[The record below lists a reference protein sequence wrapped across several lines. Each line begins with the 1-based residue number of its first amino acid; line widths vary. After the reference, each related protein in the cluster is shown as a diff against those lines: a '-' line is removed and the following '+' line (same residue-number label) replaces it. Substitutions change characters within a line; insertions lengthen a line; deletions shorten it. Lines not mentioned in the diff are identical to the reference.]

1 MADLN
6 PPPLFSSTG
15 AESSIAE
22 TESVIIIHSGI
33 PCSLVDPEIA
43 PHAHVPVDPDP
54 NSDTT
59 NSTSPPPPHRE
70 PEQVVQQILYL
81 SDVN

>member
-1 MADLN
+1 MADFN

-22 TESVIIIHSGI
+22 TESVIITHGEIR
-33 PCSLVDPEIA
+33 CSLVDPEIVL
-43 PHAHVPVDPDP
+43 HVYIPVDPDP
-54 NSDTT
+54 NSDTV
-59 NSTSPPPPHRE
+59 NSTNLPPPHRE
-70 PEQVVQQILYL
+70 PEQVVQQFLYL